1 MIQGASEGTE
11 ERGRETGRGR
21 GSQRMG
27 SRKDTEQEKD
37 EGSSEI
43 FNMVEG
49 LYSGKRYLGK
59 KGKPKKCKGIDRRI

>member
-1 MIQGASEGTE
+1 
-11 ERGRETGRGR
+11 
-21 GSQRMG
+21 MG

-49 LYSGKRYLGK
+49 LYSGRRYLGK
-59 KGKPKKCKGIDRRI
+59 ERKFKKCKRVD

>member
-1 MIQGASEGTE
+1 MK
-11 ERGRETGRGR
+11 
-21 GSQRMG
+21 

-49 LYSGKRYLGK
+49 LYSRRRYLGK
-59 KGKPKKCKGIDRRI
+59 ERKFKKMQKS